1 MTDNQLES
9 IKMLIAS
16 IKDNVTAED
25 KQALVS
31 FNICS
36 MGTVDKY
43 VMKGDARNFTLARNI
58 YKLLKK
64 RIDNRNNELDKLK
77 SQLLN
82 N

>member
-31 FNICS
+31 SNVCS
-36 MGTVDKY
+36 MGTIDKY
-43 VMKGDARNFTLARNI
+43 VTKGEARNYTLARNI
-58 YKLLKK
+58 YKFLKQ
-64 RIDNRNNELDKLK
+64 RIDNRKKNWQN
-77 SQLLN
+77 
-82 N
+82 